1 MIVVGSLT
9 ETDAGGQTVI
19 LTIDACIVE
28 VGTMATT
35 IAGSDFA
42 KKIVKVVVTA
52 MMGNM
57 VVVLLTNTEL
67 ELKSVAHLFCIQL
80 RSQLLVHHNSYRI
93 VVAVYNP
100 LQIKTLIHLN
110 ANTLISYLLQI
121 CRTRTTGTIL

>member
-9 ETDAGGQTVI
+9 ETEAGGQTVI

-42 KKIVKVVVTA
+42 KKILKVVVTA

-67 ELKSVAHLFCIQL
+67 ELKSAVHLFCIQL
-80 RSQLLVHHNSYRI
+80 RSQLLVHHNSYGMCVKIHGCLANGASSLNLR
-93 VVAVYNP
+93 
-100 LQIKTLIHLN
+100 TLALH
-110 ANTLISYLLQI
+110 
-121 CRTRTTGTIL
+121 ILSCMP